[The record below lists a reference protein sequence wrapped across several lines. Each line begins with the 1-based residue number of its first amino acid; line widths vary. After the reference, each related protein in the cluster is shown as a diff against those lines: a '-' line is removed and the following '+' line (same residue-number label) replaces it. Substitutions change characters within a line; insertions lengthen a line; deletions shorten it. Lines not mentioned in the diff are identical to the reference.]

1 MEAADRHLNAALA
14 QRPCDIQRARKLI
27 RLHADEHHHSLAAGL
42 FDHPRQAIGA
52 DASVRLIE
60 GMDLDGNVVA
70 EDAAG
75 GAITS
80 EAVER
85 RE

>member
-27 RLHADEHHHSLAAGL
+27 RLHADEHHHAV
-42 FDHPRQAIGA
+42 IGA
-52 DASVRLIE
+52 PDQARKFVRPDASVRLIE
-60 GMDLDGNVVA
+60 RMDLDGNVVA

-75 GAITS
+75 GTITS